1 MMKMK
6 SKTVILISLFVFIAA
21 GLVIFY
27 WSNKNSAST
36 KESFKKKKKKK
47 KEEKPVNTSTEDEFE
62 FPNQD
67 EAPSGTELDT
77 KYGLD
82 SEGYII
88 LEGTRVDNDYQYKFN
103 VENEYEHT
111 ITHRSDSEIIHMVI

>member
-1 MMKMK
+1 MKMK
-6 SKTVILISLFVFIAA
+6 SKTVILISLFFFIAA

-27 WSNKNSAST
+27 WSNKNSST

-88 LEGTRVDNDYQYKFN
+88 LEGTRVDNDYQYNFN